1 MFVATEMKDVI
12 RVTPDNFHHS
22 LKDSITTLLNRKL
35 ANKVVLNVGLC
46 IAMYDITHIG
56 HSYTFPGDGSS
67 HTEVKFRY
75 IVFRPLVEEILI
87 GKIRSCSR
95 EGVHVTLGF
104 FDDILIPVN
113 ALQHP
118 SRFDETD
125 QAWVWEYPKEDGEK
139 HDLFMDSGEPI
150 RFRVT
155 SEVFEESLPTGP
167 PGSERPVQTIAPYKL
182 TAAINE
188 PGLGLLTWW
197 ETAAQGDDDEN
208 NDNQD
213 N

>member
-1 MFVATEMKDVI
+1 MKQI
-12 RVTPDNFHHS
+12 RLGYGSIQKKMAKNTIS
-22 LKDSITTLLNRKL
+22 LWIQVVGEIIINIKFKRIVQK
-35 ANKVVLNVGLC
+35 VLNEFVL
-46 IAMYDITHIG
+46 
-56 HSYTFPGDGSS
+56 
-67 HTEVKFRY
+67 
-75 IVFRPLVEEILI
+75 ILFI
-87 GKIRSCSR
+87 
-95 EGVHVTLGF
+95 
-104 FDDILIPVN
+104 
-113 ALQHP
+113 
-118 SRFDETD
+118 
-125 QAWVWEYPKEDGEK
+125 
-139 HDLFMDSGEPI
+139 GEPI